1 MKKIL
6 QIGHVIVFLFLLFA
20 AAEAAEPA
28 ENRKLGYFDDT
39 RTVLLLDAGGKSDE
53 GAYAARYIRQ
63 EMEHIFRYPYY
74 RCLDDETYKGKNILP
89 AQLEEVQTESGA
101 DIVVLPVITEWS
113 QRIYYP
119 FLTVFDVDPIVET
132 RAVIDVYS
140 LENGETVRQDRVSY
154 FEREEEG
161 FVRDAYIMDEL
172 MNRLWTIFPYRRV
185 PLDINSR
192 VSEERREMNKP
203 VGEMGKEKEKLE
215 K

>member
-6 QIGHVIVFLFLLFA
+6 QFGQVIVFLFLLFA
-20 AAEAAEPA
+20 VAKAADPA

-39 RTVLLLDAGGKSDE
+39 RTILLLDAGGKCNE
-53 GAYAARYIRQ
+53 GSYAACYIRK

-74 RCLDDETYKGKNILP
+74 RCLDDEPYKGKNIMP

-101 DIVVLPVITEWS
+101 DIVILPVITEWS

-154 FEREEEG
+154 FESEEEG
-161 FVRDAYIMDEL
+161 FVRDVYIMDEL
-172 MNRLWTIFPYRRV
+172 MNRLWKTFPYRRV
-185 PLDINSR
+185 PSDINSR
-192 VSEERREMNKP
+192 VSEERREMNNP
-203 VGEMGKEKEKLE
+203 VGEMRKEKEKLE

>member
-1 MKKIL
+1 M
-6 QIGHVIVFLFLLFA
+6 
-20 AAEAAEPA
+20 
-28 ENRKLGYFDDT
+28 
-39 RTVLLLDAGGKSDE
+39 
-53 GAYAARYIRQ
+53 
-63 EMEHIFRYPYY
+63 
-74 RCLDDETYKGKNILP
+74 P
-89 AQLEEVQTESGA
+89 AQLEEVQMESGA